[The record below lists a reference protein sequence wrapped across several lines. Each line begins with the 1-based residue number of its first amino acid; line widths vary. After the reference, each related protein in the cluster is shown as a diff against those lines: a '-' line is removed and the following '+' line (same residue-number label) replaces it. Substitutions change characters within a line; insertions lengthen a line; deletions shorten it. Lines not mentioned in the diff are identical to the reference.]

1 MLWRRSMNKDGKEN
15 NPDIEKH
22 TNRCG
27 VFTSSNYSSQLLK
40 VKY

>member
-1 MLWRRSMNKDGKEN
+1 MNKDGKGN